1 MAGKSWKKTYT
12 TVNLKRREN
21 GDAPFTGAPVNK
33 QQESWLGNYYQGS
46 FDRIQRY
53 VQYDHMDYDVDVNLS
68 LDTTAEFCTLLND
81 DPSLRIPFRIN
92 VSEKV
97 DSSVSTIL
105 RETLKKWCRIND
117 WNSRLFECVRSTL
130 KYGDTVFVRD
140 PETFKLNWI
149 DVYNVSKVLVNEY
162 EDKTPEIY
170 FIKNLSPNL
179 EELVATD
186 NSHLLYNM
194 PIAGGGSMPKSH
206 MNSALNDAGYGGVE
220 QKEYPV
226 DASHIVHISLSTAM
240 DNLWPFGRSILDSS
254 FKPFKQKELL
264 EDAIIIYRVQRS
276 PERLVF
282 NIDTGDM
289 SPKKA
294 SEYLERSAKSL
305 RQKRVPVIDRG
316 DGKTIM
322 DTTYSPMSI
331 TDDFFFAKNAEGR
344 GTTVETLPGGES
356 TGNIEDLKFFTS
368 RLVRSLRVPL
378 SYLSFPMNDAEG
390 TQANDG
396 KIGTAYMEEFQFSE
410 YCKRLQRQI
419 IKSLNREFKIY
430 VKSKDL
436 EISASDFDIE
446 LTEPQSFG
454 EYRRIEK
461 DTAQLSVFQSVAG
474 TPYLS
479 KRFIMERFMGLSQD
493 EIKRNEELW
502 KEEKNFNVELAKSS
516 LGQTGVNVVGDDD
529 IEEVSEIED
538 SDDSDDF
545 SLDMDMDNED
555 D

>member
-97 DSSVSTIL
+97 DSSVSTVL

-130 KYGDTVFVRD
+130 KYGDTIFIRD
-140 PETFKLNWI
+140 PETFKLNWVDI
-149 DVYNVSKVLVNEY
+149 YNVSKVLVNEY
-162 EDKTPEIY
+162 QDKTPEVY

-179 EELVATD
+179 EELVATE
-186 NSHLLYNM
+186 NSKFLYNM

-206 MNSALNDAGYGGVE
+206 MNSALSGDTFSGVE
-220 QKEYPV
+220 QKEFPV

-419 IKSLNREFKIY
+419 IKSLNREFKVY

-436 EISASDFDIE
+436 EISASDYDIE

-474 TPYLS
+474 TSYLS
-479 KRFIMERFMGLSQD
+479 KRFVMERFMGLSQD

-502 KEEKNFNVELAKSS
+502 KEEKNLNIELTKST
-516 LGQTGVNVVGDDD
+516 LGQTGVNVIGDDD
-529 IEEVSEIED
+529 IEEVEEAEE

-545 SLDMDMDNED
+545 SLDMELD
-555 D
+555 DE